1 MNEIEKNKED
11 ALQTIAKA
19 NLNQTT
25 TTNTAD
31 TSKEEMEQEIREQV
45 QKAKTDITELTERA

>member
-11 ALQTIAKA
+11 ALQTAKA